1 MNPPTLR
8 TFNYDRDTLG
18 ALLVGEMQGY
28 KSNRNPQTRRILL
41 LLSLSVFLQ
50 GRPALSQTTE
60 IETNQ
65 KGPPNYGSPDV
76 AGSKGEPSLD
86 LGSQATQDERY
97 QKALADYRAGKLEQ
111 AVHEL
116 RALDSAA
123 ARNALGVVLETMSD
137 HRGALAAFQ
146 EALALQPD
154 FPGAAYNEAKL
165 LMREGRNWAAISQL
179 QSALDRHR
187 GRDDTTFSLQMLLVE
202 AYAAVGQPKR
212 AAEILEALL
221 AEKPD
226 SAEVHFCRAM
236 NYGSLDSFDAAVREY
251 REGLRLKPHD
261 SAGLM
266 GLAKAL
272 LKLTKTSDAT
282 PCLEEYVRLKP
293 NDAEGFYVLGC
304 AWRDAGRP
312 EEAAKAFS
320 QAAQLSPED
329 YDIRYHLG
337 KMLWQTGQLEAALS
351 NFEAAKRLKPE
362 EVEVRSSLAR
372 ILWSLGRKEEAREET
387 ASVERLSQRQHQ
399 RDQSSYSLARGN
411 LLLDQGDL
419 NGAAELF
426 REALKFDPESARARN
441 NLGLALARLN
451 DPQDARRELEKAIA
465 LDPKLALAYN
475 ALGTIYMQAEQIS
488 EAEAAFQKAIRVDP
502 QYAEAKSNLGALY
515 AKLGRNAEAVALFKE
530 AVEDSPQYPQ
540 SYLNWGLV
548 LASQGN
554 LSRAKE
560 MFEKALQLS
569 PNLAEARKALQIV
582 EETPSKQN

>member
-1 MNPPTLR
+1 M
-8 TFNYDRDTLG
+8 
-18 ALLVGEMQGY
+18 
-28 KSNRNPQTRRILL
+28 
-41 LLSLSVFLQ
+41 
-50 GRPALSQTTE
+50 
-60 IETNQ
+60 
-65 KGPPNYGSPDV
+65 
-76 AGSKGEPSLD
+76 
-86 LGSQATQDERY
+86 
-97 QKALADYRAGKLEQ
+97 
-111 AVHEL
+111 
-116 RALDSAA
+116 
-123 ARNALGVVLETMSD
+123 
-137 HRGALAAFQ
+137 
-146 EALALQPD
+146 
-154 FPGAAYNEAKL
+154 
-165 LMREGRNWAAISQL
+165 
-179 QSALDRHR
+179 
-187 GRDDTTFSLQMLLVE
+187 
-202 AYAAVGQPKR
+202 
-212 AAEILEALL
+212 
-221 AEKPD
+221 
-226 SAEVHFCRAM
+226 
-236 NYGSLDSFDAAVREY
+236 
-251 REGLRLKPHD
+251 
-261 SAGLM
+261 
-266 GLAKAL
+266 
-272 LKLTKTSDAT
+272 
-282 PCLEEYVRLKP
+282 
-293 NDAEGFYVLGC
+293 
-304 AWRDAGRP
+304 
-312 EEAAKAFS
+312 
-320 QAAQLSPED
+320 
-329 YDIRYHLG
+329 
-337 KMLWQTGQLEAALS
+337 WQTGQLEAALS

-372 ILWSLGRKEEAREET
+372 ILWSLGRKEEVREET